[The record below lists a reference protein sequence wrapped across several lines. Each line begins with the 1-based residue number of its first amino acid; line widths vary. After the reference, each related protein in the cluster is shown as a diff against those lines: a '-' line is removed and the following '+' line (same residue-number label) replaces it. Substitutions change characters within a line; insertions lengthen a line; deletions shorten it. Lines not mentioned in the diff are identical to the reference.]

1 MEIII
6 LAILGYNAEKH
17 AVVCVHLIG
26 RLQRYLQKNTIR
38 VVAEGDKEDT
48 ITLQVMI
55 D

>member
-1 MEIII
+1 MEKII

-17 AVVCVHLIG
+17 TVVCVHLIG
-26 RLQRYLQKNTIR
+26 RLERSLQKNTVR

-48 ITLQVMI
+48 ITPQVMI